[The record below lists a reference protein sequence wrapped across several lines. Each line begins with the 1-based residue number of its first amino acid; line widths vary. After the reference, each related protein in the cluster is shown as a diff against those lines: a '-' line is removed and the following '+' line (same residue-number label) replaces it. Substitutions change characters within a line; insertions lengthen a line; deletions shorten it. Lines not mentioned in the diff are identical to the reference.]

1 MKKTYLKRA
10 TLKRRTPRETTVKR
24 RVSNETT
31 AQVLRD
37 YGLPESVVKRGRKG
51 LRYSSPLERGVLWYW
66 FSLFIRQRDKHL
78 PCISCGKHKEDMQ
91 GGHFIPAGS
100 MSWDGMVFNEKN
112 VSAECSNCNLRDK
125 RKLGYGIELDKR
137 FGAGTKEKLERDYEQ
152 YKTSRGDYK
161 NWDKDTLK
169 QKIEHYRSLVETP

>member
-1 MKKTYLKRA
+1 MKKVPLKRK
-10 TLKRRTPRETTVKR
+10 TVLGRHSPRSPKKGSRSDETIST
-24 RVSNETT
+24 
-31 AQVLRD
+31 VLRG

-66 FSLFIRQRDKHL
+66 FSLFIRQRDKNL
-78 PCISCGKHKEDMQ
+78 PCISCGKQKEDMQ

-137 FGAGTKEKLERDYEQ
+137 FGTGTKDKLERDYEQ

-161 NWDKDTLK
+161 NWNKDTLK
-169 QKIEHYRSLVETP
+169 QKIEHYRSLVATP